1 MKTLHLLSVM
11 KNLSEKK
18 SRVHLAYNSC
28 DVILSTTMRVLVLLL
43 DSSRIESTVLVTRI
57 VNPTTYKIIKILYTN
72 RIQTVTSYATNPVTK
87 RARRAR
93 KNWTALPPPSD
104 PFQQKSRGYW
114 LLHYVC
120 ELLLLGPLILDPF
133 PHKSTRAST

>member
-1 MKTLHLLSVM
+1 MKTLHLSVM

-72 RIQTVTSYATNPVTK
+72 RIQTLQAM
-87 RARRAR
+87 
-93 KNWTALPPPSD
+93 
-104 PFQQKSRGYW
+104 QQT
-114 LLHYVC
+114 L
-120 ELLLLGPLILDPF
+120 
-133 PHKSTRAST
+133 